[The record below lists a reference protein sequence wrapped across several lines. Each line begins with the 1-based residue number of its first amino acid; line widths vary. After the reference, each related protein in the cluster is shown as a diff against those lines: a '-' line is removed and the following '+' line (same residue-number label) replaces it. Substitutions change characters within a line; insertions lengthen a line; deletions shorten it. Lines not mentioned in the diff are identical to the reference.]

1 MSDMKLGVEVVGV
14 KDALRL
20 LNKMD
25 KRARLALT
33 REYKEIVQPVIVEA
47 RRLTP
52 VAPPLS
58 GMGRPWNPGGRA
70 DVFPWNDAKQDR
82 QMKPFVSGKRPRQSF
97 KGFTSH
103 LATFGVRWNAS
114 DAVLV
119 EMAGRGKVPTKRGKM
134 MVQSLT
140 ERYGQPG
147 RFFWKAYEKQASA
160 VEAGVKR
167 LVNDLMRWYSKE
179 MKK

>member
-1 MSDMKLGVEVVGV
+1 MADMNLGMEVVGV

-33 REYKEIVQPVIVEA
+33 KEYKEIVEPILVEA
-47 RRLTP
+47 RMLTP
-52 VAPPLS
+52 VRPPLS

-70 DVFPWNDAKQDR
+70 EVFPWNDQKQDR
-82 QMKPFVSGKRPRQSF
+82 QMKAFVSGKRPRQSF
-97 KGFTSH
+97 RGFTSH

-119 EMAGRGKVPTKRGKM
+119 EMAGKGKVPTRRGKM

-147 RFFWKAYEKQASA
+147 RFFWKAYEKQASQ
-160 VEAGVKR
+160 VEKRVKA
-167 LVNDLMRWYSKE
+167 LVDDLMRWYNKE
-179 MKK
+179 MR